1 MLQGAQQGSLCTPQN
16 SVQLEPHH
24 NYCCGA
30 VQSHQKTWTP
40 LNNSMRN
47 HTTIFNW
54 KLPSCKTLS
63 NAPLRACCTQ
73 SAHAWWK
80 STFQGSWNLV
90 LLGKENWSFSPWNA
104 PSQRQ
109 MYFSSLWA
117 HSTSTSTL
125 TSSHHL
131 HPNLRGLQ
139 LTLGGAAFPTQPL
152 TYHCPVSPKWHMQP
166 QCHHAGFQLA
176 FLRFHSGPNL
186 PRHSFH

>member
-1 MLQGAQQGSLCTPQN
+1 MLQGAQQTSLCTPQN
-16 SVQLEPHH
+16 SVQLQPYH

-30 VQSHQKTWTP
+30 VQLHQKTWTHS
-40 LNNSMRN
+40 NNSMRN

-54 KLPSCKTLS
+54 ELS
-63 NAPLRACCTQ
+63 SGKILSKAPLRACFTQ

-80 STFQGSWNLV
+80 STRFQGSWNLI

-117 HSTSTSTL
+117 HSTSTLTL

-139 LTLGGAAFPTQPL
+139 LTLGGAALWLTQPKETTAQCL
-152 TYHCPVSPKWHMQP
+152 QSGSP

-176 FLRFHSGPNL
+176 FLHFHLGPNL